1 MIDQLQPAI
10 DITRL
15 IVVLAK
21 IGDCTLSALIAIII
35 KRRSKY
41 ILNTLFSFALIGWAI
56 YIGTDT
62 ILYQIAPISLLFF
75 NIANMLRDI
84 GMIGISIV
92 PLCYIFAA
100 FLIRDGEEITF
111 HQKRKR
117 LVLAFVVNFAII
129 MGVIMN
135 DSIMVYQKNADG
147 TKTLIDPA
155 TLPPTVPYSVN
166 FDSVSLWGRIAFIFY
181 LSYVAWYV
189 AAIYLMFIVQKRE
202 SGVEKQRAIY
212 IMIGI
217 LMIPSGIVYY
227 VLLGTFKVPPDI
239 YAILDILGHIIWMLS
254 PIMIYLSLR
263 LQQSNVKTAIP
274 ATEIS

>member
-135 DSIMVYQKNADG
+135 DSVVVYQKNADG
-147 TKTLIDPA
+147 TKTLIDPSM
-155 TLPPTVPYSVN
+155 LPPN
-166 FDSVSLWGRIAFIFY
+166 R
-181 LSYVAWYV
+181 
-189 AAIYLMFIVQKRE
+189 
-202 SGVEKQRAIY
+202 
-212 IMIGI
+212 
-217 LMIPSGIVYY
+217 
-227 VLLGTFKVPPDI
+227 PPT
-239 YAILDILGHIIWMLS
+239 
-254 PIMIYLSLR
+254 
-263 LQQSNVKTAIP
+263 QS
-274 ATEIS
+274 S